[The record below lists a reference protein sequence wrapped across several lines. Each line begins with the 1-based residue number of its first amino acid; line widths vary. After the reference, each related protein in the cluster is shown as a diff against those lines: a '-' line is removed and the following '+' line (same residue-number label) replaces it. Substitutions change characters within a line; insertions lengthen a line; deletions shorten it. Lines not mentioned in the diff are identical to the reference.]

1 MTKIGI
7 ALGGGG
13 VRGLAHIL
21 ALETLDECGIKPAAI
36 AGTSMG
42 AIVGA
47 LYASGLSGTDIH
59 AGINRHIIRKG
70 DDLKNILAKKS
81 DLLKWL
87 KLATPTLRRGG
98 FLSADNAL
106 QYLLELIEV
115 RTFEELKTPLRVVA
129 TDFWSGDTVTFDS
142 GELLPAL
149 KASMAIPGVFPPVE
163 IDRRVLVDG
172 GIANNLPYDLLPP
185 ECDQTIAVDVAP
197 TRVPQKKE
205 AVPGLLDAV
214 LGTFDILLENAD
226 RQRLKTTPPTIYLKP
241 EITGVRT
248 LDFDMIEEVFEQA
261 TPAMSGFHQRLLS
274 HQT

>member
-1 MTKIGI
+1 MTKTGI

-21 ALETLDECGIKPAAI
+21 ALETLDDCGIKPAAI
-36 AGTSMG
+36 TGTSMG
-42 AIVGA
+42 AIIGA
-47 LYASGLSGTDIH
+47 LYASGLSGQEIH

-98 FLSADNAL
+98 FLNADSAL
-106 QYLLELIEV
+106 HYLLELIEV
-115 RTFEELKTPLRVVA
+115 RTFEELEIPLYVVA
-129 TDFWSGDTVTFDS
+129 TDYWSGEAVVFDS

-163 IDRRVLVDG
+163 IDGRVLVDG
-172 GIANNLPYDLLPP
+172 GIANNLPYDLLPGD
-185 ECDQTIAVDVAP
+185 CKTTIAVDVAP
-197 TRVPQKKE
+197 TRKPQEKE
-205 AVPGLLDAV
+205 SVPGLLDAV

-226 RQRLKTTPPTIYLKP
+226 RQRLAKSPPSIYLKP
-241 EITGVRT
+241 EIVGVRT

-261 TPAMSGFHQRLLS
+261 TPAMASFQQELLS
-274 HQT
+274 HQA

>member
-1 MTKIGI
+1 MAKTGI

-21 ALETLDECGIKPAAI
+21 ALETLDKCGIKPAAI
-36 AGTSMG
+36 AGASMG
-42 AIVGA
+42 AIIGA
-47 LYASGLSGTDIH
+47 LYASGLSGEDIH
-59 AGINRHIIRKG
+59 AGVNRHIIRKG
-70 DDLKNILAKKS
+70 DDLKNILAKKT

-98 FLSADNAL
+98 FLNADGAL
-106 QYLLELIEV
+106 HYLLDLIEV
-115 RTFEELKTPLRVVA
+115 RTFEELKIPLTVVA
-129 TDFWSGDTVTFDS
+129 TDYWSGEVVEFRS

-163 IDRRVLVDG
+163 IDGRVLVDG

-185 ECDQTIAVDVAP
+185 ECDCTVAVDVAP
-197 TRVPQKKE
+197 TRVPQEKE

-226 RQRLKTTPPTIYLKP
+226 RQRLAKSPPSVYLKP
-241 EITGVRT
+241 KIVGVRT

-261 TPAMSGFHQRLLS
+261 APAMAEFEDKLQQL
-274 HQT
+274 